1 MVIHREK
8 TQIQLKEPTKQWKF
22 QLCSLNVPQ
31 QNTGVLSHNVQLNE
45 AMEIILRKAHVAFS
59 HLTWMKYGCTISIFY
74 LLP

>member
-1 MVIHREK
+1 MVIRREK
-8 TQIQLKEPTKQWKF
+8 TQIQLKEPTKQWKS
-22 QLCSLNVPQ
+22 QLCSLNVLS
-31 QNTGVLSHNVQLNE
+31 VLSHNVQLNE